1 MGNLP
6 PASMRSA
13 GAVDPL
19 AIATTAPVSPHALG
33 FQTISA
39 CLPPLVCDASPVGHT
54 GASRA
59 LAGGRPHAAAGEGT
73 AHA

>member
-1 MGNLP
+1 MRNLL
-6 PASMRSA
+6 PASLRSA
-13 GAVDPL
+13 GAVDPV

-33 FQTISA
+33 FQAISA
-39 CLPPLVCDASPVGHT
+39 CLPLLVCNASLVVHT

-59 LAGGRPHAAAGEGT
+59 LAGSRPHAAAGEGT

>member
-1 MGNLP
+1 MGNLLP
-6 PASMRSA
+6 TSMRSA

-33 FQTISA
+33 FQVISA
-39 CLPPLVCDASPVGHT
+39 CLPLLVCNASLVVHT

-59 LAGGRPHAAAGEGT
+59 LAGSRPHAAAGEGT